1 MKDTT
6 ASRCAGIPSLWKSLS
21 AKDPAKAYGV
31 QLSDG
36 QWYWY
41 ETWLN
46 RVREHCQGNNLQV
59 SFRRGGVRS
68 MRNNMSEFS

>member
-1 MKDTT
+1 MKDEGYDRFTMRWH
-6 ASRCAGIPSLWKSLS
+6 SELWKSLS

-46 RVREHCQGNNLQV
+46 RVREHCKENDAKY
-59 SFRRGGVRS
+59 RS
-68 MRNNMSEFS
+68 VAAV